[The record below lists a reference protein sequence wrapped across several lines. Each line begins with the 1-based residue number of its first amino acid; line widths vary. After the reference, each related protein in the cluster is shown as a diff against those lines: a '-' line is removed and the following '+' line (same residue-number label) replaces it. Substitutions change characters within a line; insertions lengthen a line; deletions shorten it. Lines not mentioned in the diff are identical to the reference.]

1 MLTIVHMI
9 IVSYAHCFYIYS
21 LLLSMLTDFTYAFL
35 IWKAHYFWTWSL
47 FLFFLLSSPL
57 LSSPI
62 CLPMMKLSNSRN
74 FLEHELMI
82 LNLLGTRH
90 HYHPTYCLFLYAHCL
105 SICSLSLW
113 CLYATSSWPND
124 EWHVSEAPTTTF
136 WCFLGVFWPTLV
148 SLFGKQQLLCPCRW
162 WNCRL
167 Q

>member
-1 MLTIVHMI
+1 MLTVFIYTHCCYLCSQTLHMLFSFEKLTI
-9 IVSYAHCFYIYS
+9 FGHSLYFCFS
-21 LLLSMLTDFTYAFL
+21 C
-35 IWKAHYFWTWSL
+35 
-47 FLFFLLSSPL
+47 SPL

-90 HYHPTYCLFLYAHCL
+90 HYQPTYCLFLYAHCL

-148 SLFGKQQLLCPCRW
+148 SLFGKQQLLCPYRW